1 MKTVTIDLKRGATLT
16 QLKSFMG
23 ARGKHTVK
31 AIFKDTT
38 TFNGRKYY
46 VENISEDGAIA
57 HLVDAKSGARKI
69 GFLKKFKVVKVV

>member
-23 ARGKHTVK
+23 AKGPH
-31 AIFKDTT
+31 AIKVRYNRLIRFKE
-38 TFNGRKYY
+38 REYV
-46 VENISEDGAIA
+46 VENISKDYDYVNLI
-57 HLVDAKSGARKI
+57 DKKSGARKI